1 MIRTKLM
8 RMLAAS
14 LCAAL
19 CLSSVPVYAGETPNG
34 QTEVQTDTMQEDVQQ
49 DGTEEGSSLNS
60 ETSEEPDTQSVY
72 PGMARGYLY
81 PRADRVSGRSEN
93 ARERLRR
100 GL

>member
-1 MIRTKLM
+1 MIRTKLK

-34 QTEVQTDTMQEDVQQ
+34 QTEVQTDTMQEDMQQ

-60 ETSEEPDTQSVY
+60 ETSEEPEESQDMT
-72 PGMARGYLY
+72 
-81 PRADRVSGRSEN
+81 SGEEALPAESQDDVQEETISET
-93 ARERLRR
+93 
-100 GL
+100 

>member
-1 MIRTKLM
+1 MIRTKLK

-34 QTEVQTDTMQEDVQQ
+34 QTEVQTDTMQEDMQQ

-60 ETSEEPDTQSVY
+60 ETSEEPEESQDMT
-72 PGMARGYLY
+72 
-81 PRADRVSGRSEN
+81 SGEEALPAES
-93 ARERLRR
+93 
-100 GL
+100 